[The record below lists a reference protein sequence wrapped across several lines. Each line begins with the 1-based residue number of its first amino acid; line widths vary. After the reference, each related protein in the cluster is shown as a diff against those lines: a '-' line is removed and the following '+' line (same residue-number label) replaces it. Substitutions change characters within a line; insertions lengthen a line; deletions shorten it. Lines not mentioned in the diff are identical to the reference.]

1 MAKVTLSDEK
11 LQARLLEQFEVLQI
25 LGTLNLQSL
34 ARKCGLRKQ
43 QGEGGVKVFI
53 SLFMAVF
60 TSSTIAQ
67 FVRKAQGSVF
77 SLKKDTAYRY
87 AQRQCIHWRKLLLCV
102 AMRAVAILGK
112 YYPDSGRYLTIDDS
126 QLEKTGKRIEYL
138 SWIFDKSKKRS
149 TMGFEIPCLSYTD
162 GTSTI
167 PMDFAIKSSANRVS
181 EHLEPVD
188 LDGRSYAA
196 RRRMEVGM
204 KKTDLVL
211 EMLRRASNRGVE
223 ADAVLFDSWYCYP
236 KFVGKIYHEIGY
248 NVCAQLKAT
257 RTIMVTCQGKSYST
271 QQLWSAVVPSLRAKV
286 ITVRNVEVEVRSIRA
301 DFGNTL
307 VKLVFCRPVDKR
319 SHYKPI
325 ILLSTLTHHSEQ
337 EVIDTYANRWSIE
350 TLFKELKHTWD
361 FGKSQCRNFE
371 SNVCFLTISMIRSIV
386 FTIMQRQEEDY
397 RYKGTL
403 FEKTECELQT
413 LNVLFNLDQYI
424 KLIYE
429 LCDEILKSSA
439 AVFVEQI
446 AAFQQKIKDCVVR
459 MLFQGCET

>member
-1 MAKVTLSDEK
+1 MAKITLSDEK
-11 LQARLLEQFEVLQI
+11 LQARLLNQFEVLRV
-25 LGTLNLQSL
+25 LRMLNLPSL
-34 ARKCGLRKQ
+34 ARKCGLQKQ
-43 QGEGGVKVFI
+43 QGEDGLKIFI
-53 SLFMAVF
+53 SLFISVF
-60 TSSTIAQ
+60 TSCTIAQ

-77 SLKKDTAYRY
+77 GLKKDTAYRY
-87 AQRQCIHWRKLLLCV
+87 AQRRSIHWRKLLLCV
-102 AMRAVAILGK
+102 AMRAVGVLGK
-112 YYPDSGRYLTIDDS
+112 YYPDNGRYLTIDDS
-126 QLEKTGKRIEYL
+126 QLEKTGKHIEYL

-167 PMDFAIKSSANRVS
+167 PLDFAIKSSANRVS
-181 EHLEPVD
+181 EHFEPVD
-188 LDGRSYAA
+188 LDGRSSPAK
-196 RRRMEVGM
+196 RRMEVGM

-211 EMLRRASNRGVE
+211 EMLARAQKKGFE

-236 KFVGKIYHEIGY
+236 KLVGKIYHEIGY

-257 RTIMVTCQGKSYST
+257 KTIMVTYQGKPYST

-286 ITVRNVEVEVRSIRA
+286 ITVRNVDVEVRSMRA
-301 DFGNTL
+301 DFGNTP

-337 EVIDTYANRWSIE
+337 EVIDAYAKRWSIE
-350 TLFKELKHTWD
+350 TLFKEIKHTWD
-361 FGKSQCRNFE
+361 FGKNQCRNFE
-371 SNVCFLTISMIRSIV
+371 SNVCFITISMIRSIV

-397 RYKGTL
+397 RHKGTL

-413 LNVLFNLDQYI
+413 LNTLFNLDQYI
-424 KLIYE
+424 KLIHE
-429 LCDEILKSSA
+429 LCDEVLKSSA
-439 AVFVEQI
+439 AVLIEQI
-446 AAFQQKIKDCVVR
+446 AAFQHRIKDCVVK